1 MQIKSFILLVALNI
15 LFVTIGSAQPRNYE
29 IKNGFYIGGGVT
41 QFDIIS
47 DNFETNQGSGILVS
61 MGIGADLPHKWY
73 NISYNIQL
81 AENKF
86 ELSGRMSD
94 DVTGNEAIEYKVF
107 TAQLGLIMH
116 VKLIGAYLTL
126 DLGPQLQYNGDLE
139 LTDNVQESYFIN
151 NYESL
156 QASDIKEITN
166 FNVNA
171 LGGVT
176 ASFGAFKL
184 RGQYIYGITNM
195 LNKLNDQDLN
205 SGNNSEIK
213 GNQGMLTLA
222 AFIVF

>member
-1 MQIKSFILLVALNI
+1 MQIKSFILLVALST
-15 LFVTIGSAQPRNYE
+15 LFVTVSKAQPRNYE
-29 IKNGFYIGGGVT
+29 IKNGFYIGGGIS
-41 QFDIIS
+41 QFDLLS
-47 DNFETNQGSGILVS
+47 DNFQTKSSTGFLVS

-73 NISYNIQL
+73 NISYNIQI

-86 ELSGRMSD
+86 DLSGRMSD
-94 DVTGNEAIEYKVF
+94 DVTGNETLEYKVF

-116 VKLIGAYLTL
+116 VKLIGPYLTL
-126 DLGPQLQYNGDLE
+126 DLGPQLQYNGELE
-139 LTDNVQESYFIN
+139 LTDDAQESYFIN

-156 QASDIKEITN
+156 QAIDIKEITN

-176 ASFGAFKL
+176 LSFGAFKL

-205 SGNNSEIK
+205 AGNNASFK
-213 GNQGMLTLA
+213 GNQSMLTLA